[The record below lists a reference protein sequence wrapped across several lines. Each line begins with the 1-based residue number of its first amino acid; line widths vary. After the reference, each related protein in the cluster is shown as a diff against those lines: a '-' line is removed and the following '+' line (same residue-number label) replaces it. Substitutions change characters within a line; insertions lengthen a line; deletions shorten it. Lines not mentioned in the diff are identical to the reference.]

1 MTLREGFLLEE
12 GFFLLVDEEGFLAT
26 FFLLLS
32 LGMKLLPTQSKRA
45 KLGKAWESKLE
56 S

>member
-26 FFLLLS
+26 FFLLVGLA
-32 LGMKLLPTQSKRA
+32 MELLPTQSKRA
-45 KLGKAWESKLE
+45 KLEKAWERKFE
-56 S
+56 G